1 MKKHILVLTAVL
13 CTLSSFSQKSW
24 TLEECINRAKEENLD
39 IKQVKLS
46 VLSSEQQQLQS
57 KLSLF
62 PSLNIPILFHFYL

>member
-1 MKKHILVLTAVL
+1 MKKHILVLIVVL

-46 VLSSEQQQLQS
+46 VLKDGMKVESMGKAST
-57 KLSLF
+57 K
-62 PSLNIPILFHFYL
+62 